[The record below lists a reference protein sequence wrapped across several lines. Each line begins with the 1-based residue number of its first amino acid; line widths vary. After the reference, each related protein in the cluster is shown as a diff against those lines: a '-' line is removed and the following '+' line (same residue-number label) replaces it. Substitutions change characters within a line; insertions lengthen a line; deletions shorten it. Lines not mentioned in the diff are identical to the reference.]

1 MAWATRMSRNMR
13 CEVMKHSAMM
23 NVCFVKRASLSV
35 AAEATKVGRTFATR
49 EAGSSAFYE

>member
-13 CEVMKHSAMM
+13 CEVMKHSAMVV
-23 NVCFVKRASLSV
+23 NVCIVEKTGV